1 MSEENKSTET
11 SSKSSVIPWIV
22 VGLLSAG
29 AGSAVPFL
37 IPAQGE
43 TKTTEK
49 GAVIKS
55 GQKVETVFVPFG
67 DRGKD
72 QNVVV
77 NLNEGRMTRYLRVAI
92 TLEIPKSLELTFPKQ
107 LDAHKAQLRNWLLS
121 EISDKDLDE
130 IRGAAG
136 QNRLRRAIHEH
147 FNAVL
152 FPSGYDR
159 IHDVLFEEF
168 NVQ

>member
-1 MSEENKSTET
+1 MAEETNEPEVKS
-11 SSKSSVIPWIV
+11 KGGIVPWIL
-22 VGLLSAG
+22 VGLLSAV
-29 AGSAVPFL
+29 AGGAVPFL
-37 IPAQGE
+37 IPAQGG
-43 TKTTEK
+43 TKTES
-49 GAVIKS
+49 KS
-55 GQKVETVFVPFG
+55 VPTSAGKKVDTIFVPFG
-67 DRGKD
+67 ERGED

-92 TLEIPKSLELTFPKQ
+92 TLEVPKSLEITFPK
-107 LDAHKAQLRNWLLS
+107 LLESKKAQLRNWLLS

-152 FPSGYDR
+152 FPDGYDR
-159 IHDVLFEEF
+159 IQDVLFEEF